1 LIYRIWQTSIRQP
14 RSLTAGRFK
23 RSVLHAAIDETYYDR
38 RDNKVNT
45 LKRGQMVMAAVV
57 PQPIQWYDPDDY

>member
-14 RSLTAGRFK
+14 RSSTAGRFQ
-23 RSVLHAAIDETYYDR
+23 RLLLHAAIDETYYDR

-45 LKRGQMVMAAVV
+45 LKRGQMVMATTVLQAV
-57 PQPIQWYDPDDY
+57 QRYDFDDY